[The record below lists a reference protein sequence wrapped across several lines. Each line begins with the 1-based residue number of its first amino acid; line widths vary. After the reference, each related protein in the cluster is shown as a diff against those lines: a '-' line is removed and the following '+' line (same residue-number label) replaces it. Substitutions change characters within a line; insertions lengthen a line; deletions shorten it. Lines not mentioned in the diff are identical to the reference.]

1 MISKYIQK
9 MRSGR
14 IHKGDWQLLVNEDWM
29 GLTLDVRGSVDT
41 ISSRWKNCCSQ
52 IITSTRSFSPLLFL
66 TFLTLSFLSSV
77 FSTFN
82 FCLLFVQVPV
92 LDWNRRPPTDSTL
105 AHSSSLFFYCFR
117 CRSGDYLAL
126 YSSWVLPHFQ
136 FQTAL
141 LCFGRAHMKF
151 PSESALDWRD
161 SRCTGAG
168 PTGLSNGNRI
178 IRLIVR
184 QISLYFHYPF
194 SKIAYQ
200 YLDIDYFNFP
210 V

>member
-1 MISKYIQK
+1 MISKYIQQK

-14 IHKGDWQLLVNEDWM
+14 IHKGDWQLLVNEQWI

-77 FSTFN
+77 PFSPPLTFVY
-82 FCLLFVQVPV
+82 FSSKCRF
-92 LDWNRRPPTDSTL
+92 RIGTGGHRPTQHSPTAAVCSST
-105 AHSSSLFFYCFR
+105 ASAAAVAITWH
-117 CRSGDYLAL
+117 
-126 YSSWVLPHFQ
+126 YSSWVVPPH

-151 PSESALDWRD
+151 PSASALDWRD
-161 SRCTGAG
+161 SRCTGW
-168 PTGLSNGNRI
+168 TNWT
-178 IRLIVR
+178 
-184 QISLYFHYPF
+184 
-194 SKIAYQ
+194 
-200 YLDIDYFNFP
+200 
-210 V
+210 

>member
-14 IHKGDWQLLVNEDWM
+14 IHKGDWQLLANEQWI

-77 FSTFN
+77 PFSPPLTFVY
-82 FCLLFVQVPV
+82 FSSKCRF
-92 LDWNRRPPTDSTL
+92 WIGTGGHRPTQHSPTAAVCSST
-105 AHSSSLFFYCFR
+105 ASAAAVAITWH
-117 CRSGDYLAL
+117 
-126 YSSWVLPHFQ
+126 YSSWVVPPH

-151 PSESALDWRD
+151 PSACALDWRD
-161 SRCTGAG
+161 SSLQVY
-168 PTGLSNGNRI
+168 GLA
-178 IRLIVR
+178 
-184 QISLYFHYPF
+184 Q
-194 SKIAYQ
+194 
-200 YLDIDYFNFP
+200 LDLATEIE
-210 V
+210 

>member
-1 MISKYIQK
+1 MISKYIQQK

-77 FSTFN
+77 PFSPPLTFVY
-82 FCLLFVQVPV
+82 FSSKCRF
-92 LDWNRRPPTDSTL
+92 WIGTGGHRPTQHSPTAAVCSST
-105 AHSSSLFFYCFR
+105 ASAAAVAITWH
-117 CRSGDYLAL
+117 
-126 YSSWVLPHFQ
+126 YSSWVVPPH

-151 PSESALDWRD
+151 PSACALDWRD
-161 SRCTGAG
+161 SSLQVY
-168 PTGLSNGNRI
+168 GLA
-178 IRLIVR
+178 
-184 QISLYFHYPF
+184 Q
-194 SKIAYQ
+194 
-200 YLDIDYFNFP
+200 LDLATEIE
-210 V
+210 

>member
-1 MISKYIQK
+1 MISKYIQQK

-77 FSTFN
+77 PFSPPLTFVY
-82 FCLLFVQVPV
+82 FSSKCRF
-92 LDWNRRPPTDSTL
+92 WIGTGGHRPTQHSPTAAVCSST
-105 AHSSSLFFYCFR
+105 ASAAAVAITWH
-117 CRSGDYLAL
+117 
-126 YSSWVLPHFQ
+126 YSSWVVPPH

-161 SRCTGAG
+161 SRCTGW
-168 PTGLSNGNRI
+168 PNWT
-178 IRLIVR
+178 
-184 QISLYFHYPF
+184 
-194 SKIAYQ
+194 
-200 YLDIDYFNFP
+200 
-210 V
+210 